1 MGSPG
6 NFDRFLYLV
15 CLSIINFMSTVKIT
29 TSQNIELDYDLAS
42 LGERMLAYLLDSLI
56 ILAYIILLALV
67 VFNLYSTSG
76 SEQVYLLLAL
86 PVAFYSLL
94 SEIFMNGQSVGKK
107 VLKIKVIS
115 LDGGN
120 PSFGQY
126 LLRWILRLLDISMT
140 SGLGA
145 IISIAVTEKAQ
156 RIGDLVAGTTLIKTV
171 PRTTL
176 QQTLYMPTAQPDYK
190 ISFPEVEALSDA
202 DMQLIKEVILNV
214 RRSGNTMLALHAA
227 EKIESR
233 LQISRGQSEPQYFLM
248 TLLNDYNYL
257 TSQAG

>member
-1 MGSPG
+1 
-6 NFDRFLYLV
+6 
-15 CLSIINFMSTVKIT
+15 MSTVKIT
-29 TSQNIELDYDLAS
+29 TSQNIELDYELAS
-42 LGERMLAYLLDSLI
+42 LGERMLAYLLDALI

-67 VFNLYSTSG
+67 VFNLYTTNG
-76 SEQVYLLLAL
+76 NEQVYLFLLL

-120 PSFGQY
+120 ATFGQY
-126 LLRWILRLLDISMT
+126 LLRWVFRLLDISMT

-145 IISIAVTEKAQ
+145 IISIAITERAQ

-176 QQTLYMPTAQPDYK
+176 QQTLYVPNPQQDYQV
-190 ISFPEVEALSDA
+190 SFPEVETLSDA

-227 EKIESR
+227 EKIEAR
-233 LQISRGQSEPQYFLM
+233 LQISRGQAEPQYFLL
-248 TLLNDYNYL
+248 TLLSDYNYL
-257 TSQAG
+257 TSRQAN